1 MSSYNYRCT
10 FDLQDCIKKLGLE
23 EGGYVQQEVDKAFLR
38 GVGPYTPEDTGTL
51 IASAPPH
58 TIIGSGEIIW
68 DAEKKA
74 RRLYYGEEDW
84 NWSHDGV
91 QEGGLR
97 GPYWAERYFQNG
109 GKQEIED
116 AARKAVKK

>member
-1 MSSYNYRCT
+1 MSSHDYRCT

-23 EGGYVQQEVDKAFLR
+23 EGGYVQRVIDGTFLL
-38 GVGPYTPEDTGTL
+38 GVEPYTTKDEGRL
-51 IASAPPH
+51 IDSAHLH
-58 TIIGSGEIIW
+58 TEIGSGEVIW
-68 DAEKKA
+68 DVDNKA

-84 NWSHDGV
+84 NWSNGGV

-97 GPYWAERYFQNG
+97 GPYWAKRYIQNG